1 MKTLSLR
8 VPDSLDKKL
17 QRDAKRR
24 GTSKSAL
31 VKGVLEDYYG
41 RTNGNKKVADGK
53 QKKLAQILKEYA
65 GCLEGPGDLSY
76 NPKHMEGFGR

>member
-17 QRDAKRR
+17 RREAKRR

-31 VKGVLEDYYG
+31 VKGVLENYYG
-41 RTNGNKKVADGK
+41 VINIKTNGKRKTMGEVIGD
-53 QKKLAQILKEYA
+53 LA

-76 NPKHMEGFGR
+76 NPKHMEGFGK